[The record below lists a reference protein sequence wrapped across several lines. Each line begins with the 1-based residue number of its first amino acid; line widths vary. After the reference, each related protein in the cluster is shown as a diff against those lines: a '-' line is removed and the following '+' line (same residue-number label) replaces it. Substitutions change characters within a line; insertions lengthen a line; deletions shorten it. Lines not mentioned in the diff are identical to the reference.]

1 VPDQVQQAVRRTQ
14 PTGTEGDVF
23 SVKNII
29 SKNVT
34 EILIGV
40 LLIVVGNYFWTMVG
54 IVLLVL
60 IVGSMVSEM
69 LKL

>member
-1 VPDQVQQAVRRTQ
+1 M
-14 PTGTEGDVF
+14 
-23 SVKNII
+23 KNII